1 MEKSEIKGFIAKRC
15 AKELK
20 DGDVVNLGIGLP
32 TLIPHYLPEGVELII
47 HAELGIV
54 SAGKAPKE
62 GDENYD
68 PYHVV
73 DAGGSPASVAY
84 GGGFIDSASNFGL
97 IRGGHVDACFLGAL
111 EVDAEGNLANWII
124 PGKKMPW
131 RLYDENGQAQCDLI
145 AMDGEVIE
153 AGKPITMVNLD
164 SDAIERTITFTPTAV
179 KPLLVPHILGGQLA
193 IELPS
198 IAEKKAY
205 IAKQLTEETWE
216 SELRLECP
224 HKHYVN
230 MTPAVAECR
239 ARMYAELHGGKV

>member
-32 TLIPHYLPEGVELII
+32 TLIPNYLPEGVELII

-62 GDENYD
+62 GDANYD

-73 DAGGSPASVAY
+73 DAGGTPSSVAF

-124 PGKKMPW
+124 PGKKMPGMGPKIFEKC
-131 RLYDENGQAQCDLI
+131 RLPLTASHCVNKIITEMCVL
-145 AMDGEVIE
+145 EVTPEGLLMTEINPE
-153 AGKPITMVNLD
+153 FTVDDVKAATAAPIT
-164 SDAIERTITFTPTAV
+164 
-179 KPLLVPHILGGQLA
+179 
-193 IELPS
+193 
-198 IAEKKAY
+198 
-205 IAKQLTEETWE
+205 
-216 SELRLECP
+216 
-224 HKHYVN
+224 
-230 MTPAVAECR
+230 VA
-239 ARMYAELHGGKV
+239 ADLKSMID